1 MCRDSI
7 IENFLNI
14 KVKKENTRVAYKKN
28 ISDFLSYLD
37 EAGETLESCKYTHV
51 EEYKSKLLEKYAA
64 SSVNAKISAVISLY
78 KFMEKNDY
86 VKEGKTSKI
95 RVEQEKI
102 ENTHDVFL
110 NDNEINALIKYL
122 KCRER
127 GFNERAYEFTHAR
140 DLFFIVLGIKT
151 GMRYCELSYIR
162 KNNFDF
168 EKKIIWLPKEIRKN
182 DRSLTIPIDEE
193 IEKLYKDYMIERDI
207 LEKKLGKVDENLFLS
222 VRGQFMK
229 NNKINEMI
237 RKHIKNA
244 NKYYKERKENIHI
257 REDISVHKLRH
268 TAAYLM
274 LKNDYTLAETG
285 RMLGHQSLNSTQ
297 RYIHTGLEDIRKK
310 QFNIL

>member
-1 MCRDSI
+1 MNRDSI
-7 IENFLNI
+7 IESFLNI

-37 EAGETLESCKYTHV
+37 EAGETLASCKYTHV

-193 IEKLYKDYMIERDI
+193 IEKLYKDYMIEREI
-207 LEKKLGKVDENLFLS
+207 LEKKLGKVDENIFLS